1 MLQNQHI
8 KKITMD
14 LFTGIDWPNFADPQI
29 WISLLTL
36 TFLEIVLGVDN
47 IIFISIIS
55 DKLPKEKQRF
65 ARNLGLAFA
74 MIFRIILLL
83 MINWIIG
90 LKDPVLTIPFM
101 DEPDGSGA
109 LSLSWKDIIL
119 LAGGIFLI
127 GKSTFEI
134 HSKMQVEE
142 PHAPKASS
150 AASGLMT
157 MVIIQIILIDMVFSL
172 DSILTAVGLVDNVL
186 LMIIAVII
194 SIGIMMAFAGPI
206 SRIINKHPSLQMLA
220 LAFLVVIGVML
231 VAEGIHQHVSKNIIY
246 SCLAFSL
253 AVEMLNIRL
262 RSKKEKFY
270 RLNPD
275 LKNNLELER
284 DEDSTV

>member
-1 MLQNQHI
+1 MEFFSL
-8 KKITMD
+8 
-14 LFTGIDWPNFADPQI
+14 LEFPNFADPQI

-55 DKLPKEKQRF
+55 DRLPKEKQRF
-65 ARNLGLAFA
+65 ARNLGLGFA
-74 MIFRIILLL
+74 MLFRVILLL

-90 LKDPVLTIPFM
+90 LKEPVITLDWFY
-101 DEPDGSGA
+101 EPGSDLPLA
-109 LSLSWKDIIL
+109 LSWKDIIL
-119 LAGGIFLI
+119 LFGGIFLI

-134 HSKMQVEE
+134 HGKMQSIE
-142 PHAPKASS
+142 HDHQPKS
-150 AASGLMT
+150 AASGLMA

-172 DSILTAVGLVDNVL
+172 DSILTAIGLVDNVL
-186 LMIIAVII
+186 LMIIAVVI

-206 SRIINKHPSLQMLA
+206 SAVINRYPSLQMLA

-253 AVEMLNIRL
+253 AVELLNIRV
-262 RSKKEKFY
+262 RKNQEKKYLK
-270 RLNPD
+270 LNPD
-275 LKNNLELER
+275 LNKDLSIKQES
-284 DEDSTV
+284 EDSDPS

>member
-1 MLQNQHI
+1 
-8 KKITMD
+8 MD
-14 LFTGIDWPNFADPQI
+14 LFAALELPNFAEPQI

-55 DKLPKEKQRF
+55 DKLAKEKQRF

-74 MIFRIILLL
+74 MIFRVILLL
-83 MINWIIG
+83 MINWIIS
-90 LKDPVLTIPFM
+90 LKDPVLTLSWFN
-101 DEPDGSGA
+101 EPGTDLPLA
-109 LSLSWKDIIL
+109 LSWKDIIL
-119 LAGGIFLI
+119 LLGGIFLI

-134 HSKMQVEE
+134 NSKMQPHEE
-142 PHAPKASS
+142 THKPKSS
-150 AASGLMT
+150 TSSLMT

-186 LMIIAVII
+186 LMIIAVVI

-206 SRIINKHPSLQMLA
+206 SRIINKYPSLQMLA
-220 LAFLVVIGVML
+220 LSFLVVIGVML

-253 AVEMLNIRL
+253 VVEMLNIRL
-262 RSKKEKFY
+262 RNNEKKRYLKI
-270 RLNPD
+270 NPD
-275 LKNNLELER
+275 LNKDLSITHK
-284 DEDSTV
+284 DE

>member
-1 MLQNQHI
+1 
-8 KKITMD
+8 MD

-142 PHAPKASS
+142 HHAPKASS

-262 RSKKEKFY
+262 RSKKEKMY

-275 LKNNLELER
+275 LNNKLEIER
-284 DEDSTV
+284 DTDHIV

>member
-1 MLQNQHI
+1 
-8 KKITMD
+8 MD
-14 LFTGIDWPNFADPQI
+14 LFSALELPNFAEPQI

-65 ARNLGLAFA
+65 ARNLGLTFA
-74 MIFRIILLL
+74 MLFRVVLLL

-90 LKDPVLTIPFM
+90 LKDPVLTIDFLT
-101 DEPDGSGA
+101 DATSGGP
-109 LSLSWKDIIL
+109 LHLSWKDIIL

-134 HSKMQVEE
+134 HSKMQVDDSHTAKT
-142 PHAPKASS
+142 PSTASS
-150 AASGLMT
+150 LMA
-157 MVIIQIILIDMVFSL
+157 MVIVQIILIDMVFSL
-172 DSILTAVGLVDNVL
+172 DSILTAVGLVDNVV

-194 SIGIMMAFAGPI
+194 SIAIMMAFAGPI

-262 RSKKEKFY
+262 RSKRAKFY

-275 LKNNLELER
+275 LKNNLEIEQDDDHL
-284 DEDSTV
+284 V

>member
-1 MLQNQHI
+1 
-8 KKITMD
+8 MD
-14 LFTGIDWPNFADPQI
+14 LFTALEFPNFAEPQI
-29 WISLLTL
+29 WVSLLTL

-55 DKLPKEKQRF
+55 DKLPKERQRF

-74 MIFRIILLL
+74 MIFRVILLL

-90 LKDPVLTIPFM
+90 LKDPVLTLDFLQ
-101 DEPDGSGA
+101 EPNSDA
-109 LSLSWKDIIL
+109 PLQLSWKDIIL

-127 GKSTFEI
+127 AKSTFEI
-134 HSKMQVEE
+134 HSKMQIDDL
-142 PHAPKASS
+142 HKPKSSS
-150 AASGLMT
+150 AASGLMM
-157 MVIIQIILIDMVFSL
+157 MVIVQIILIDMVFSL
-172 DSILTAVGLVDNVL
+172 DSILTAVGLVDNVM
-186 LMIIAVII
+186 LMIIAVVI

-262 RSKKEKFY
+262 KNRKEKYFK
-270 RLNPD
+270 LNPD
-275 LKNNLELER
+275 LKNNLEI
-284 DEDSTV
+284 DKDSE

>member
-1 MLQNQHI
+1 
-8 KKITMD
+8 MD
-14 LFTGIDWPNFADPQI
+14 LFSALEFPNFAEPQI
-29 WISLLTL
+29 WVSLLTL

-55 DKLPKEKQRF
+55 DKLPKERQRF

-74 MIFRIILLL
+74 MIFRVILLL

-90 LKDPVLTIPFM
+90 LKDPVVTLDFLQ
-101 DEPDGSGA
+101 EPNSDA
-109 LSLSWKDIIL
+109 PLQLSWKDIIL

-127 GKSTFEI
+127 AKSTFEI
-134 HSKMQVEE
+134 HSKMQIDDL
-142 PHAPKASS
+142 HKPKSSS
-150 AASGLMT
+150 AASGLMM
-157 MVIIQIILIDMVFSL
+157 MVIVQIILIDMVFSL
-172 DSILTAVGLVDNVL
+172 DSILTAVGLVDNVM
-186 LMIIAVII
+186 LMIIAVVI

-262 RSKKEKFY
+262 KNRKEKYFK
-270 RLNPD
+270 LNPD
-275 LKNNLELER
+275 LKNNLEI
-284 DEDSTV
+284 DKDSE